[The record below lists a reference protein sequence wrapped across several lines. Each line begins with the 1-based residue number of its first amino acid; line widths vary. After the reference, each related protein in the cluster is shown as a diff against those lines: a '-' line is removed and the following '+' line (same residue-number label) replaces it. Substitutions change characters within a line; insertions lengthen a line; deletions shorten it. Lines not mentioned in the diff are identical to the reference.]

1 MPNNRVLCHTVL
13 RHNIFLKCNV
23 PRKERC
29 SDIPLNM
36 KRLSINFFSEQQ
48 MCWPLNGTVREER
61 RMRFLY
67 VSVKLSVRSVVRST
81 MLRLPAPA
89 LVATPKLELDL
100 SARM

>member
-1 MPNNRVLCHTVL
+1 MPNNRVLRHTFL
-13 RHNIFLKCNV
+13 RRIIFLKCSV

-36 KRLSINFFSEQQ
+36 KRLSINFSERQ
-48 MCWPLNGTVREER
+48 MCWPLGGIVREGK

-67 VSVKLSVRSVVRST
+67 VSVKPSVRSVLRPT
-81 MLRLPAPA
+81 TFRLPAPA
-89 LVATPKLELDL
+89 LVVTTKLELDL